1 MEAAQW
7 DCACISRS
15 FQVFY
20 RHVSDTLLRLRQVF
34 FMDRLAPVRAFLDSL
49 PCAVYSRHESLC
61 RLGNSQTVVVFV
73 HGIQGSPSQFG
84 WLMDVL
90 PPETDF
96 VNLLL
101 PGHGRSVRAFR
112 KAGKADWEN
121 TVSELVRLL
130 SRTYRRIIWVGHSMG
145 CLLGLHAARLMPD
158 AFSALLLLNCPFA
171 LRPTWR
177 YLRNN
182 LLATLLFIPSSD
194 PYVLAAREANSV
206 PLRFSLSSLFILRPY
221 WGLLRMIRNGR
232 RDLRPLPMPVYA
244 CWAERDEIVSPASM
258 DFAAANGFEGKC
270 YDRCGHNYLT
280 DEARHDIQQTFVRIL
295 SQ

>member
-1 MEAAQW
+1 
-7 DCACISRS
+7 
-15 FQVFY
+15 
-20 RHVSDTLLRLRQVF
+20 
-34 FMDRLAPVRAFLDSL
+34 MDRLAPVRAFLDSL

-158 AFSALLLLNCPFA
+158 AFSALLLNCP
-171 LRPTWR
+171 
-177 YLRNN
+177 
-182 LLATLLFIPSSD
+182 
-194 PYVLAAREANSV
+194 
-206 PLRFSLSSLFILRPY
+206 FILRPY
-221 WGLLRMIRNGR
+221 WGLLRMIQKRQTR
-232 RDLRPLPMPVYA
+232 
-244 CWAERDEIVSPASM
+244 PASAF
-258 DFAAANGFEGKC
+258 DAGLCLLGRKGRNRFSSQHGFC
-270 YDRCGHNYLT
+270 RCKRL
-280 DEARHDIQQTFVRIL
+280 
-295 SQ
+295 

>member
-1 MEAAQW
+1 
-7 DCACISRS
+7 
-15 FQVFY
+15 
-20 RHVSDTLLRLRQVF
+20 
-34 FMDRLAPVRAFLDSL
+34 MDRLAPVRAFLDSL
-49 PCAVYSRHESLC
+49 PCAVCSRHEALC

-84 WLMDVL
+84 WLMDAL
-90 PPETDF
+90 SPETDF

-121 TVSELVRLL
+121 TVCELVQLL
-130 SRTYRRIIWVGHSMG
+130 SKVYRRIIWVGHSMG

-182 LLATLLFIPSSD
+182 LLAILPFIPSND
-194 PYVLAAREANSV
+194 PYVLSAREANSV
-206 PLRFSLSSLFILRPY
+206 PFRFSLSNLFILRPY
-221 WGLLRMIRNGR
+221 WGLLRMIYHER
-232 RDLRPLPMPVYA
+232 RDLHPLSAPVHA
-244 CWAERDEIVSPASM
+244 CWGERDEIVSPSSM
-258 DFAAANGFEGKC
+258 AYGAANGFTVKC

-280 DEARHDIQQTFVRIL
+280 EEAKRDIQQTFVRIL